1 MAAPQP
7 LQKGDRILVL
17 KEPWLGMILSGEK
30 TMEIRSKRLRAGK
43 YYLGYK
49 EKIYG
54 CISTGLPVPITTIEQ
69 WRTLYPRHLVNS
81 STLPYER
88 TFGLP
93 ILSVHSMEGTYKHPK
108 GAIGIVKYR

>member
-1 MAAPQP
+1 
-7 LQKGDRILVL
+7 
-17 KEPWLGMILSGEK
+17 
-30 TMEIRSKRLRAGK
+30 MEIRSKRLRAGK

-54 CISTGLPVPITTIEQ
+54 CVSIGVAVPIATVEE
-69 WRTLYPRHLVNS
+69 RRALYPRRLLS
-81 STLPYER
+81 SSILPYER

-93 ILSVHSMEGTYKHPK
+93 VLSVHSMEGTYKHPK